1 MGLASRRSLLSVYIE
16 NIRIAIFFRG
26 EVSVILAAFWI
37 VNQDSTSQGVK
48 IFFEVLCEE
57 VFFRYL
63 WVKKRANCEEKEVS
77 GFD

>member
-1 MGLASRRSLLSVYIE
+1 M
-16 NIRIAIFFRG
+16 
-26 EVSVILAAFWI
+26 ILAAFWI

-63 WVKKRANCEEKEVS
+63 WVKEKSKQRGERSEWIRLGEETLLQLFEILS
-77 GFD
+77 YSLLIRGLNR